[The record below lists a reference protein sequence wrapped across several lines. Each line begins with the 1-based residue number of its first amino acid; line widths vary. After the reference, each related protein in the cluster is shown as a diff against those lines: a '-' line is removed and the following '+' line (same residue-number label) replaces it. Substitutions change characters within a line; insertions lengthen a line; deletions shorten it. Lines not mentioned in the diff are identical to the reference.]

1 MKVNQTVHQNEMLEY
16 CKVKVLKENW
26 SQINITYSVLYKDNR
41 LP

>member
-1 MKVNQTVHQNEMLEY
+1 MKVNQTVYQNEMLEY

>member
-26 SQINITYSVLYKDNR
+26 SQSNITYTVI
-41 LP
+41 